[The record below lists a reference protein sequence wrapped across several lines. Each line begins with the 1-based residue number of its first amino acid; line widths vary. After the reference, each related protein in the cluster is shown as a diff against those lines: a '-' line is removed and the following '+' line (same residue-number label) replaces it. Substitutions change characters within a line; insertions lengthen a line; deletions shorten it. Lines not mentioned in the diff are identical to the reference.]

1 MRRYHSLP
9 PGFHAAAATSSF
21 LVVIAIVR
29 PLALCPLCL
38 SREPLR
44 YLGDVGLEEDTGV
57 GSAGVH
63 SAIQRLRAQL
73 AKIYAA
79 RKKKKKESKL
89 AGDDVVIT
97 VSSEGITVID
107 TGNQETLS
115 TIILDAVCYT
125 R

>member
-1 MRRYHSLP
+1 MYARSL
-9 PGFHAAAATSSF
+9 S
-21 LVVIAIVR
+21 
-29 PLALCPLCL
+29 L
-38 SREPLR
+38 SVCLR
-44 YLGDVGLEEDTGV
+44 YIGDVGLEEDTGV
-57 GSAGVH
+57 GSDAVH

-79 RKKKKKESKL
+79 RKKTKKENKL

-107 TGNQETLS
+107 KSNQDTLN
-115 TIILDAVCYT
+115 TVILDAVCYT